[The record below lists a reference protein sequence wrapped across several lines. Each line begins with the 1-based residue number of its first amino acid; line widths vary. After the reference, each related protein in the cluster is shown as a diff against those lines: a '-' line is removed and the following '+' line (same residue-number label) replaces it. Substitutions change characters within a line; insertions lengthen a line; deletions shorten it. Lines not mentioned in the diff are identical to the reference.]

1 MARFDSAVVRP
12 IAAPLTIIAKF
23 NGQTIMSLTS
33 AQKKAFR
40 SIGHHLQPIVTVSEN
55 GLSEGAQQELERALR
70 DHELIKVKLAIAER
84 EERQAMVEELVAIS
98 GAELVQTLGKVALL
112 YRHNPK
118 VNPKLSN
125 IQRAEDHHGRH

>member
-1 MARFDSAVVRP
+1 
-12 IAAPLTIIAKF
+12 
-23 NGQTIMSLTS
+23 MSLSS

-40 SIGHHLQPIVTVSEN
+40 SIGHHLQPIVTVSDN
-55 GLSEGAQQELERALR
+55 GLSEGALQELERALR
-70 DHELIKVKLAIAER
+70 DHELIKVKLALPER
-84 EERQAMVEELVAIS
+84 EDRHAMVEELLQSS

-118 VNPKLSN
+118 ANPKLSN